1 MQELLKA
8 ALDAAGAA
16 GASFAEA
23 RFVDLT
29 SEGYEVKNGKP
40 ARASSSVNR
49 GLGVRVLVDGCWG
62 FASLADVNRGAVA
75 EKAAKLAVKIAAA
88 SALAPS
94 GEPVKLAPGAEGH
107 GEYRTPVGEDP
118 FELSVDQKLGLLADA
133 EQRLHGDELA
143 VTQAFMSLQRKRTW
157 FANSEGTSFEQE
169 ITESGAGLAATAVR
183 DGDFQVRSYP
193 NSFRG
198 NFGTA
203 GFEYV
208 RGLQLAENAERVA
221 AEARQ
226 LLDAPQ
232 LPAGKRDVILE
243 GGQLALQV
251 HESIGHPIEL
261 DRVFG
266 TEAAYAGTSF
276 LTTDK
281 LGGFRYGSEH
291 VNVVADATVPLGL
304 GTFGFDD
311 EGTPARR
318 VDIIRAGE
326 FVGYISDRESA
337 ARLGQESSG
346 AGRAMNWN
354 RIPIVRMTNINLLP
368 GEWKLE
374 DLLADTEGGVYMATN
389 RSWSIDDRRLNFQF
403 GTEIAWEI
411 TGGGLGR
418 MYKNPTYTG
427 ITPEFWNSC
436 DAVCSEDYWQM
447 WGTPNC
453 GKGQP
458 GQSAHVGHGTAP
470 ARFRGVQVGVVK

>member
-1 MQELLKA
+1 
-8 ALDAAGAA
+8 
-16 GASFAEA
+16 FAEA
-23 RFVDLT
+23 RFVEVT
-29 SEGYEVKNGKP
+29 SESYEVKNGKP
-40 ARASSSVNR
+40 ARAASGVDR
-49 GLGVRVLVDGCWG
+49 GLGVRVIVDGCWG
-62 FASLADVNRGAVA
+62 FASSGDVTRKPAA
-75 EKAAKLAVKIAAA
+75 EKVAKTAAKIAAA

-94 GEPVKLAPGAEGH
+94 GQPARLAPGKAGH
-107 GEYRTPVGEDP
+107 GEYATPVSEDP
-118 FELSVDQKLGLLADA
+118 FGVSVEEKLGTLADA
-133 EQRLHGDELA
+133 EGRMHGDEMG
-143 VTQAFMSLQRKRTW
+143 VTQAFMTLYRKRTW
-157 FANSEGTSFEQE
+157 FANSEGTSFDQE
-169 ITESGAGLAATAVR
+169 ITESGAGIAATAVR
-183 DGDFQVRSYP
+183 GGDVQVRSYP

-198 NFGTA
+198 NFGTT

-208 RGLQLAENAERVA
+208 RGLDLAGNAERVA
-221 AEARQ
+221 AEARS

-261 DRVFG
+261 DRVYG

-276 LTTDK
+276 LTTEK
-281 LGGFRYGSEH
+281 LNGFRYGSEH
-291 VNVVADATVPLGL
+291 VNVVADATEPGGL

-311 EGTPARR
+311 EGTPAKR
-318 VDIIRAGE
+318 VDVIRGGE

-337 ARLGQESSG
+337 ARLGTESSG
-346 AGRAMNWN
+346 AARAMSWN

-368 GEWKLE
+368 GEWSLN
-374 DLLADTEGGVYMATN
+374 DLLADTDGGVYMATN

-411 TGGGLGR
+411 SGGKLGR

-436 DAVCSEDYWQM
+436 DAVCSRDHWKM

-458 GQSAHVGHGTAP
+458 GQSMHVGHGTSP

>member
-1 MQELLKA
+1 MDEVLKS
-8 ALDAAGAA
+8 ALDAARVL

-23 RFVDLT
+23 RFVDER
-29 SEGYEVKNGKP
+29 SEGYEIKNGKP
-40 ARASSSVNR
+40 ARAAVSASR
-49 GLGVRVLVDGCWG
+49 GLGVRVMLSGCWG
-62 FASLADVNRGAVA
+62 FAAAADVARKSQAA
-75 EKAAKLAVKIAAA
+75 RLAKLAARIAKA
-88 SALAPS
+88 SALVRAA
-94 GEPVKLAPGAEGH
+94 EPAGLAPGRSGP

-118 FELSVDQKLGLLADA
+118 FTVSVEEKLGLLAEA
-133 EQRLHGDELA
+133 EKRLHGPELA
-143 VTQAFMSLQRKRTW
+143 VTQAFLSVFRKATR
-157 FANSEGTSFEQE
+157 FANTEGAEFEQE
-169 ITESGAGLAATAVR
+169 ITETGAGLAATAVR
-183 DGDFQVRSYP
+183 GGDFQVRSHP

-198 NFGTA
+198 NFATA

-208 RGLQLAENAERVA
+208 RALDLAGNAERVA

-232 LPAGKRDVILE
+232 CPAGTRDIVLD

-276 LTTDK
+276 LTTEK
-281 LGGFRYGSEH
+281 LGNFKYGSEL
-291 VNVVADATVPLGL
+291 VNVVADATAPGGL

-311 EGTPARR
+311 EGTPAQR
-318 VDIIRAGE
+318 VEVIRNGV

-337 ARLGQESSG
+337 ARLELPSSG
-346 AGRAMNWN
+346 AARADGWS

-368 GEWKLE
+368 GTWKFD
-374 DLLADTEGGVYMATN
+374 DLLAATEGGLYLATN

-403 GTEIAWEI
+403 GTEAAWEI
-411 TGGGLGR
+411 AGGKLGKL
-418 MYKNPTYTG
+418 YKNPTYTG
-427 ITPEFWNSC
+427 ITPQFWGSC
-436 DAVCSEDYWQM
+436 DAICGPEFWKL

-470 ARFRGVQVGVVK
+470 ARFRNVQVGVVK